1 MGKIR
6 TLLVTAAAVAC
17 PLLAQSDNSAGELIR
32 SAAVISAGTPITFS
46 FSEKATRTQAPA
58 ETAEPALFEEESADP
73 EESPAQTEEPP
84 LPPVIETAEETRT
97 AEPEQT
103 TAVDSV
109 LEGVPAGVLIS
120 RNISTFTESESETE
134 SSQTGSIIREYYGKN
149 QSPEYITLKSGGQV
163 RNITALET
171 GELSAAACEKP
182 NITIELGSPQPQVLI
197 IHTHTTESYEPFKR
211 DWYDASVPS
220 RTRDSSK
227 NVVAVGEALAR
238 ELAARGISVLHDGT
252 IHDYPAYS
260 GAYDRSEETIRAA
273 LEEYPS
279 IKVIID
285 LHRDAIENS
294 DGSRVAPT
302 VQINGSSAA
311 QFMIITGCDDGRFG
325 NMPNYMENFRLA
337 CLIQNSAEELYEGL
351 ARPVLFDYRNYN
363 QHISTGSLLIEVGGH
378 ANSFDEA
385 EYTGELLG
393 EVLANALCQL
403 Q

>member
-46 FSEKATRTQAPA
+46 FSEKAVKTETLV
-58 ETAEPALFEEESADP
+58 ETAEPALFEEESAEP
-73 EESPAQTEEPP
+73 SINPAQTEEPP
-84 LPPVIETAEETRT
+84 LPPVAETVEAQT
-97 AEPEQT
+97 AEPEHT

-109 LEGVPAGVLIS
+109 SEGVPAGVLIS
-120 RNISTFTESESETE
+120 RNISTFTDGDLETGTAE
-134 SSQTGSIIREYYGKN
+134 TGSIIREYFGKS
-149 QSPEYITLKSGGQV
+149 QSPEYITLKSGAQV
-163 RNITALET
+163 RNMTELEN

-182 NITIELGSPQPQVLI
+182 NITIELGSSQPQVLI
-197 IHTHTTESYEPFKR
+197 MHTHTTESYEPIKR
-211 DWYDASVPS
+211 DWYDASVSS

-227 NVVAVGEALAR
+227 NVVAVGETLAR

-302 VQINGSSAA
+302 VQINGKSAA

-393 EVLANALCQL
+393 EILANALCQL